1 MRVEQSIWSTGR
13 GWEPASP
20 EVLSGDA
27 DLVLAFS
34 ATAPLVQGEVLAD
47 LRRRYP
53 GAILCACS
61 TAGEIA
67 GTRVLEG
74 STIATAVKFGSSRVR
89 AAQVRLP
96 DLEPDSFAA
105 GRELALA
112 LQGGDPPAG
121 DLVHL
126 LVLSDGLCVN
136 GSELA
141 CGLTSALPAGIT
153 VTGGLSGD
161 GTAFQR
167 TLVGLAGAA
176 QERLIVAIGFYG
188 SRLKVGYGSMGG
200 WDPFGPER
208 RITRAQ
214 GNVLYELDGQSALAL
229 YKRYLGEHAGDLPAS
244 ALLFPLSLR
253 SANGQDRLVRTVLAI
268 DEEAQSMTFAGAMP
282 EGEYARLMKAN
293 FDRLIDGATGA
304 AQATGNVLG
313 GAPPELAILISCV
326 GRRLVLRQRVEEE
339 VESAQAVLGSQ
350 AVLAGFYSYGEIA
363 PFAPWAGCELHNQTM
378 TITAFCET

>member
-1 MRVEQSIWSTGR
+1 MRVEQSIWSCGK
-13 GWEPASP
+13 GWEAASP
-20 EVLSGDA
+20 ELLAGDA
-27 DLVLAFS
+27 DLILAFA
-34 ATAPLVQGEVLAD
+34 ATAPLAAGEVLGD

-53 GAILCACS
+53 EAILCACS

-74 STIATAVKFGSSRVR
+74 SVSATAVKFDATAVR
-89 AAQVRLP
+89 AAEVRLAER
-96 DLEPDSFAA
+96 EPDSFAA
-105 GRELALA
+105 GRELASRLVA
-112 LQGGDPPAG
+112 PG
-121 DLVHL
+121 LVHL
-126 LVLSDGLCVN
+126 LVLSDGLSVN
-136 GSELA
+136 GSEQA
-141 CGLTSALPAGIT
+141 CGLGSVLPRGVT

-176 QERLIVAIGFYG
+176 EERLIVGVGFYG
-188 SRLKVGYGSMGG
+188 QRLTVGYGSMGG

-208 RITRAQ
+208 RITHSR

-229 YKRYLGEHAGDLPAS
+229 YKRFLGDHASELPAS

-253 SANGQDRLVRTVLAI
+253 GAGGRERVVRTVLAI
-268 DEEAQSMTFAGAMP
+268 DEQEQSMTFAGAMP

-304 AQATGNVLG
+304 AQTTGCVLG
-313 GAPPELAILISCV
+313 GSPPALAILISCV
-326 GRRLVLRQRVEEE
+326 GRRLVLQQRVEEE
-339 VESAQAVLGSQ
+339 VESAQAVLGGQ

-363 PFAPWAGCELHNQTM
+363 PFAPWADCELHNQTM
-378 TITAFCET
+378 TITAFSEV